1 MSNIHPLHSGISE
14 LLKKPLDHLKYFTI
28 LGERCSGTTFI
39 RYAIEWNLGL
49 EYYPTCGKHFFG
61 HDNSVFETEKMK
73 ETLVICVV
81 RGPVEWIDSYFKRL
95 HHVVPHNKRS
105 IYNFLNNE
113 FYTIYEVAPLKGE
126 ERMDD
131 RHIMTN
137 YRYRNIFELR
147 KVKHEFM
154 LRELPQLVPYSMVLR
169 YEDMREDY
177 DNTLDRI
184 LERYNLERLENP
196 YKIITQYKGTYT
208 ANYAIKPILLGSREQ
223 SHILN
228 SIDREQEAEIGY
240 KSNSSL
246 V

>member
-1 MSNIHPLHSGISE
+1 MFLCYTKMANR
-14 LLKKPLDHLKYFTI
+14 LKYFTI

-61 HDNSVFETEKMK
+61 HDNCIFDTDKMK

-95 HHVVPHNKRS
+95 HHVAPHNKRS

-113 FYTIYEVAPLKGE
+113 FYTVHEVEPLKGQ

-131 RHIMTN
+131 RHIWTKD
-137 YRYRNIFELR
+137 RYRNIFEMR

-154 LRELPQLVPYSMVLR
+154 LRELPQLVPHSMVLR

-184 LERYNLERLENP
+184 LQQYNLERRENP
-196 YKIITQYKGTYT
+196 YKIVTQYKGTYT
-208 ANYAIKPILLGSREQ
+208 ASYAKKPILLGSRDQ
-223 SHILN
+223 THIMN
-228 SIDREQEAEIGY
+228 SVDPEQEAELGY
-240 KSNSSL
+240 ITQSH
-246 V
+246 